1 MLFPLCSLAF
11 LVLFLAME
19 PQAYGHLK
27 YRIGIGSKPSKPQ
40 QHANQTTRTTISKV
54 TSSSSSSS
62 SEVTSHMQSDVFS
75 SEIID
80 YDTLDGDELERLIN
94 RSSTL
99 EGNDTYNARS
109 EQTQL

>member
-1 MLFPLCSLAF
+1 MCVVRVYNNDHAIYHSN
-11 LVLFLAME
+11 
-19 PQAYGHLK
+19 K

-40 QHANQTTRTTISKV
+40 QHSNQTTRTTVSKV
-54 TSSSSSSS
+54 TSSSSSS

-94 RSSTL
+94 RSSSP